1 MDQRIVIAQLN
12 IEHLRGLLF
21 TERDTRKRLTL
32 IASTGRGGSQISF
45 SQSALW
51 QAAGMKFTTLPA
63 IAASVS
69 AALQSAVCLPL

>member
-32 IASTGRGGSQISF
+32 IRLLAEEEAKLASLKAPSGKQ
-45 SQSALW
+45 
-51 QAAGMKFTTLPA
+51 QA
-63 IAASVS
+63 
-69 AALQSAVCLPL
+69 